1 MKRVTLIATAMVL
14 AVLAVLA
21 GRVAAQETNV
31 SERTFLTFSGAV
43 ELPKL
48 TLQPGTYVFKL
59 ADTPSRNV
67 VQVWNQDEKEMLGQ
81 WLFVQAERPE
91 VTGENVVMFRE
102 TAAGTTP
109 AVQYWYFPGEKIGKE
124 FIYPKDQA
132 AQIAARA
139 GTRVLTSEGEAA
151 SVTSIDAQGNVT
163 PWQKAEAAAAP
174 ASAASADS
182 ALITAPTPA
191 QPTAAAGS
199 LAGNRGVQAE
209 AQVEANANNADVD
222 ASARIADNPPPARA
236 VGTAGDAEGQI
247 ARNEELPRTAS
258 PLALSG
264 LIGLLSLAGAMGL
277 RMVRQ

>member
-1 MKRVTLIATAMVL
+1 MRRVKIVTAAAVVAVMTLLGGSA
-14 AVLAVLA
+14 
-21 GRVAAQETNV
+21 AAQETNV
-31 SERTFLTFSGAV
+31 QERTFLTFSGAV

-109 AVQYWYFPGEKIGKE
+109 AVQYWYFPGENVVMFRETAAGTTPAVQYWYFPGEKIGKE

-139 GTRVLTSEGEAA
+139 GTRVLTSEG
-151 SVTSIDAQGNVT
+151 
-163 PWQKAEAAAAP
+163 
-174 ASAASADS
+174 
-182 ALITAPTPA
+182 
-191 QPTAAAGS
+191 
-199 LAGNRGVQAE
+199 
-209 AQVEANANNADVD
+209 
-222 ASARIADNPPPARA
+222 
-236 VGTAGDAEGQI
+236 
-247 ARNEELPRTAS
+247 
-258 PLALSG
+258 
-264 LIGLLSLAGAMGL
+264 
-277 RMVRQ
+277 